1 MSTSLVVLQ
10 FMALVSGEWSVQ
22 RPANKARTESIIT
35 QHGMCL
41 GCCAMT
47 DHDVIHFEDGNELS
61 MCRACGHK
69 LLNGVEVRSD
79 GVENL

>member
-1 MSTSLVVLQ
+1 MSTSLAVLQ
-10 FMALVSGEWSVQ
+10 FLALASGEWPVQ
-22 RPANKARTESIIT
+22 SPANKKRVEMVLM

-47 DHDVIHFEDGNELS
+47 DHDVLHFEGGNELS

-69 LLNGVEVRSD
+69 LLNGVEVKPD
-79 GVENL
+79 GGRFL